1 MLTLTGKRP
10 DSTPE
15 TERTRKR
22 RAIVSNRRF
31 QMSERMIHETP
42 SQLWVLSDQR
52 TITLLDLVA
61 DLLEDGVTHCEVVEQ
76 VMDLVSRGRVRL
88 IGQVVE
94 RDLLAH

>member
-1 MLTLTGKRP
+1 MP
-10 DSTPE
+10 A
-15 TERTRKR
+15 RT
-22 RAIVSNRRF
+22 
-31 QMSERMIHETP
+31 IHETP
-42 SQLWVLSDQR
+42 SERWVISGQR

-61 DLLEDGVTHCEVVEQ
+61 DLLEDGVTDREVVEE

>member
-1 MLTLTGKRP
+1 
-10 DSTPE
+10 
-15 TERTRKR
+15 
-22 RAIVSNRRF
+22 
-31 QMSERMIHETP
+31 MSERMIHETP

-76 VMDLVSRGRVRL
+76 VLDLVSRGRVRL